1 MSEKHRRFVPT
12 FDRLEDR
19 TVPAGNVTA
28 KVAYGILT
36 ITGDELANSISLVK
50 NNSGGVTI
58 SSGSDATT
66 INGSSTPV
74 PLKGF
79 STVNIKMGNGNDTV
93 DISQLSVSRD
103 INIELGAGDDTLTI
117 DRLYA
122 GIDSGIWGLTGNDTI
137 FINNS
142 VFAKKLNLNSGLGDD
157 TVTTLNSTF
166 GRNTLITGVGGTDIR
181 NAYKVSYGGNSFIN
195 GFETTTNGST
205 PIAKGDLASV
215 NQGGNVI
222 INVAANDLALK
233 DTLNLT
239 SIVITQVP
247 THGTT
252 VINNDG
258 TVTYT
263 NDGKAWPNDTFSYTI
278 KNSSGVVSAP
288 ATVKITINPVN
299 QAPKAVDD
307 IASVVRTTTKNIS
320 VAANDTDVENQL
332 DFTTITFTQQPTH
345 GTVSL
350 NPNGTVKYVND
361 GNAATSD
368 TFKYTIKD
376 LAGNVSNEATV
387 TLTITANVA
396 PTAVAD
402 TSTLAEASNVT
413 INVAS
418 NDTDSDGTID
428 LTSIVITQQPAHGTL
443 VVNTNGTVTYTHD
456 GSETPSSDTFKYTIK
471 DNVGV
476 TSNEATVTITITAV
490 NDAPVANTDPATVA
504 EGGLVIINVA
514 GNDTDADGT
523 IVLST
528 ITVTQ
533 EPTHGTFVI
542 NADGTVTYTHDG
554 SNTTSDT
561 FKYTIKDNLGK
572 ISNEGTV
579 NITITPVNDAPVAV
593 SDAATLSQGGI
604 KKINLISNDSDSD
617 GTLDLG
623 SIEIVL
629 APTHGSLVKNGDG
642 TVTYTHDGSNTL
654 SDSASYTIKDNNG
667 DVSNTVTI
675 DITLVTGDVA
685 PVANSDIASLPVGGS
700 LIIDLKDND
709 TDSDGTIDPA
719 TIVITTAPANGTL
732 TIHDNGTVTYTH
744 DGSATI
750 SDTFSYTIRDNLG
763 LTSNITTVAIT
774 IL

>member
-1 MSEKHRRFVPT
+1 MSEKRRRFVPS

-19 TVPAGNVTA
+19 TVPAGNITA
-28 KVAYGILT
+28 KVAYGILS
-36 ITGDELANSISLVK
+36 ITGDELANSISIAK

-74 PLKGF
+74 TLKGF
-79 STVNIKMGNGNDTV
+79 SSVNIKLKDGNDTL

-142 VFAKKLNLNSGLGDD
+142 VFQKKLNLNSGLGDD

-181 NAYKVSYGGNSFIN
+181 NAYKVSYGSNSFIN

-205 PIAKGDLASV
+205 PIAIGDTASV
-215 NQGGNVI
+215 NQGSTVS
-222 INVAANDLALK
+222 INAAANDLALSS
-233 DTLNLT
+233 TLNLT
-239 SIVITQVP
+239 SIVVTQAP
-247 THGTT
+247 AHGST
-252 VINNDG
+252 VVNNDG
-258 TVTYT
+258 TISYT
-263 NDGKAWPNDTFSYTI
+263 NDGKAWTTDTFSYTI
-278 KNSSGVVSAP
+278 KNSSGTVSAP

-299 QAPKAVDD
+299 QKPKAVDD
-307 IASVVRTTTKNIS
+307 TASVVRTATKNIS

-332 DFTTITFTQQPTH
+332 DFSTITFTQQPTH
-345 GTVSL
+345 GTISL

-376 LAGNVSNEATV
+376 LAGNLSNEATV

-402 TSTLAEASNVT
+402 TATVAEASNVT

-418 NDTDSDGTID
+418 NDTDSDGTLD
-428 LTSIVITQQPAHGTL
+428 LTSIVITQQPTHGTL
-443 VVNTNGTVTYTHD
+443 VVNTDGTVKYTHD
-456 GSETPSSDTFKYTIK
+456 GTETTSDSFKYTIK

-476 TSNEATVTITITAV
+476 ASNEATVTITVTAV
-490 NDAPVANTDPATVA
+490 NDAPVANDDPATVA
-504 EGGLVIINVA
+504 EGGTVVINVA

-523 IVLST
+523 IALST
-528 ITVTQ
+528 VVVTH
-533 EPTHGTFVI
+533 EPTHGTFAVHD
-542 NADGTVTYTHDG
+542 DGTITYAHDG
-554 SNTTSDT
+554 SNTTTDS

-579 NITITPVNDAPVAV
+579 NITITPVNDPPVAV
-593 SDAATLSQGGI
+593 TDTATLAQGGI
-604 KKINLISNDSDSD
+604 KKINLSSNDSDSD
-617 GTLDLG
+617 GTLDLS
-623 SIEIVL
+623 SINIIL
-629 APTHGSLVKNGDG
+629 APAHGTLVLNGDG

-654 SDSASYTIKDNNG
+654 TDSASYTIKDNNG
-667 DVSNTVTI
+667 DTSNI
-675 DITLVTGDVA
+675 GKIEITLVAGDVA
-685 PVANSDIASLPVGGS
+685 PVANSDIASLAVGAS
-700 LIIDLKDND
+700 TVIDLKSND
-709 TDSDGTIDPA
+709 SDSDGTIDPA
-719 TIVITTAPANGTL
+719 TIVITTPPANGTL
-732 TIHDNGTVTYTH
+732 TSHDDGTVTYTH
-744 DGSATI
+744 DGSATT
-750 SDTFSYTIRDNLG
+750 SDSFSYTIRDNLG

-774 IL
+774 IV